1 MRRNLTTLCNRL
13 GYQFQNKAL
22 LEAALVHRS
31 VSAENNERLEFLGDS
46 VVNFVIAKTI
56 YHRFPFAKEGHLS
69 RLRANLVRGD
79 TLAQIAKEISLG
91 DYLVLGPGELK
102 SGGDQ
107 RASTLADTLEAV
119 IAAIYLD
126 SGSDPCEAVILQLF
140 KDRLDNVSLTKDL
153 KDAKTQLQEYLQ
165 ARKLSLPNYNIVM
178 VDGDAHNQLFHV
190 ECIVTG
196 CDYAS
201 TGTGTSRRRAEQAAA
216 EQYLAWLKNIALKK
230 QA

>member
-1 MRRNLTTLCNRL
+1 MQRDLKALCAKL
-13 GYQFQNKAL
+13 GYQFQDEAL

-46 VVNFVIAKTI
+46 IVNFVIAKTI
-56 YHRFPFAKEGHLS
+56 YHRFPLAKEGHLS

-91 DYLVLGPGELK
+91 DFLKLGPGELK

-126 SGSDPCEAVILQLF
+126 GNNASCEAVILQLF
-140 KDRLDNVSLTKDL
+140 KDRLDNVSLSKDL
-153 KDAKTQLQEYLQ
+153 KDPKTQLQEYLQ
-165 ARKLSLPNYNIVM
+165 ARKLPLPTYNIASVE
-178 VDGDAHNQLFHV
+178 GDAHNQVFSYRVYSYRL
-190 ECIVTG
+190 
-196 CDYAS
+196 
-201 TGTGTSRRRAEQAAA
+201 
-216 EQYLAWLKNIALKK
+216 
-230 QA
+230 